1 MNVNI
6 QRIRS
11 AMPDCES
18 ASPYTASAIRP
29 ATPSRQDGSIH
40 TQSPLMKHRHTTKRA
55 VAIASAA
62 LFSAT
67 LMPVAAIA
75 GQGVTV
81 YFTRHA
87 EKMTELMQTA
97 PGKFMEI
104 CTQDREDCAEV
115 LNPVGELRAKLLA
128 DYFDRR
134 HITVR
139 LTNVFSSD
147 KQRTRQTVAEIAE
160 RTGLSNDTD
169 QMSGDG
175 VQQLPADVNDEFS
188 SNSISVQPTVDALLS
203 LPPGSVCR
211 CGGPQRDHL
220 SHLRWSGYRWQWRSW
235 YRHHAEFAR
244 LSQGQ

>member
-1 MNVNI
+1 
-6 QRIRS
+6 
-11 AMPDCES
+11 
-18 ASPYTASAIRP
+18 
-29 ATPSRQDGSIH
+29 
-40 TQSPLMKHRHTTKRA
+40 MKHRHTTKRA

-134 HITVR
+134 NITVR

-203 LPPGSVCR
+203 LPPGSVAVVAAHSGTIYR
-211 CGGPQRDHL
+211 IFGGQDTDGSGGLGIDTTQNSRDFPKGSDGKVPDFGDLWKVVIRNGHGRL
-220 SHLRWSGYRWQWRSW
+220 KKRVQLVIDKLRVESH
-235 YRHHAEFAR
+235 
-244 LSQGQ
+244 